1 MITIQNVNETH
12 YLPIICHECR
22 LYRNGYSFAAIGAI
36 ALGLG
41 LGLGLLQACYK
52 TELENLFHPLIL

>member
-1 MITIQNVNETH
+1 MITMQNVNETH

-36 ALGLG
+36 ALP
-41 LGLGLLQACYK
+41 ACYK